1 MYCIYKITN
10 KINGNRYIG
19 QHKYEDESNPMGK
32 YKGSGLLLHKAYKKY
47 GIENFETE
55 ILYKRI
61 RDKETVD
68 AMEIWAIE
76 KYKPEYNIAKGGS
89 GGDIYHQL
97 DDEGKKRM
105 TGSGPN
111 NPFYGKHHS
120 EETKRKHSL
129 WVKEYQSG
137 ENNPFYGKHHSEE
150 SKRKISESNKGKKRT
165 EEYKIKL
172 SDNWKGEK
180 NPNYGKHL
188 SEETKRKI
196 SDAKKGR
203 HWYTNGVDSV
213 LTFECPIGYKPG
225 RVL

>member
-1 MYCIYKITN
+1 MTYCIYQITN
-10 KINGNRYIG
+10 KINGKRYIG

-32 YKGSGLLLHKAYKKY
+32 YKGSGLLLHRAYKKY

-55 ILYKRI
+55 VLYKRI

-105 TGSGPN
+105 TGSGEN

-129 WVKEYQSG
+129 WVKEHQSG
-137 ENNPFYGKHHSEE
+137 ENSPFYGKHHSDE
-150 SKRKISESNKGKKRT
+150 SKKKIAEAHKGMKMPTRSEEHRRHLSESNKGKDR
-165 EEYKIKL
+165 
-172 SDNWKGEK
+172 SD
-180 NPNYGKHL
+180 
-188 SEETKRKI
+188 ETKRKI
-196 SDAKKGR
+196 SDAKKGK
-203 HWYTNGVDSV
+203 HWYTNGTNNVCTS
-213 LTFECPIGYKPG
+213 ECPIGYRPG
-225 RVL
+225 RAV

>member
-1 MYCIYKITN
+1 MMYCIYQITN

-32 YKGSGLLLHKAYKKY
+32 YKGSGVLLHRAYNKY
-47 GIENFETE
+47 GFENFETE

-76 KYKPEYNIAKGGS
+76 KNKPEYNIAKGGS

-105 TGSGPN
+105 TGSG
-111 NPFYGKHHS
+111 
-120 EETKRKHSL
+120 
-129 WVKEYQSG
+129 
-137 ENNPFYGKHHSEE
+137 ENNPFYGKHHSDE
-150 SKRKISESNKGKKRT
+150 SKKKIAEAHKGMKMPTRSEEHRRHLSESNKGKHR
-165 EEYKIKL
+165 
-172 SDNWKGEK
+172 SD
-180 NPNYGKHL
+180 
-188 SEETKRKI
+188 ETKRKI
-196 SDAKKGR
+196 SDAKKGK
-203 HWYTNGVDSV
+203 HWYTNGTNNVYTS
-213 LTFECPIGYKPG
+213 ECPIGYKPG